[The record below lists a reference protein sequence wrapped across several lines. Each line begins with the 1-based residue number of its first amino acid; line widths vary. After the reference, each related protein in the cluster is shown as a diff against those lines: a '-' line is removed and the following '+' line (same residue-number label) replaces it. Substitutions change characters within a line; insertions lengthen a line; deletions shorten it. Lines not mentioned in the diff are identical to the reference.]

1 MKPTKQLKDLKVVF
15 IYLNFAARNNPN
27 NKISHI
33 GLGNA
38 AAATSRTLKDNGIEA
53 EVWPV
58 AIPEDIEERLE
69 QEIAEGKKK
78 PTHIIIS
85 APWIPIKFFAHM
97 CKKHKDITYITLSH
111 SAPQFLGA
119 DRQAGHLLRQGAI
132 LEKNVPNYYIAGN
145 TEKFT
150 HWASLAWDIEVPFLP
165 NLYYTGDMKSGED
178 HRHHNNGILKIG
190 SFGAIR
196 PLKNQITAAATALEI
211 GKRLGRHTEFWMNSG
226 RNEGGGGFGAGMIE
240 QLTGRIDGFQ
250 LRFLPWELWE
260 KFRNRVGE
268 MDLLIQPSDTES
280 FCMVVGDAIWKNV
293 PCVVSNA
300 IEWTPKN
307 WQEGIIDDP
316 QTLADVGIKLLK
328 NRKQEAKNGQK
339 ALKKYVR
346 DGILEWKRFLLK

>member
-1 MKPTKQLKDLKVVF
+1 MKPTRQLKDLKVVF

-85 APWIPIKFFAHM
+85 APWVPIKFLAHM
-97 CKKHKDITYITLSH
+97 CKKHNEINYITLSH
-111 SAPQFLGA
+111 SVPAFLAA
-119 DRQAGHLLRQGAI
+119 DRGGISLLRQGVV
-132 LEKNVPNYYIAGN
+132 LEKNVDNYYIAGN
-145 TEKFT
+145 SQKFSN
-150 HWASLAWDIEVPFLP
+150 WASLAYGVEVPFLP
-165 NLYYTGDMKSGED
+165 NLYYIGDMKLED
-178 HRHHNNGILKIG
+178 HRHHNNGVLKIG

-196 PLKNQITAAATALEI
+196 PLKNQITAAATAVEI
-211 GKRLGRHTEFWMNSG
+211 GKRLGRHTEFWLNSG
-226 RNEGGGGFGAGMIE
+226 RNEGGGFGLNAIE
-240 QLTGRIDGFQ
+240 QLVGRIEGFQ
-250 LRFLPWELWE
+250 LKLLPWEIWE
-260 KFRNRVGE
+260 RFRDQVGK

-280 FCMVVGDAIWKNV
+280 FCMVVADGMWKGV
-293 PCVVSNA
+293 PSVVSNA

-316 QTLADVGIKLLK
+316 SSLADVGISLLK

-346 DGILEWKRFLLK
+346 DGIIEWKKFLLK